1 MRSDLIYL
9 SAGTAIASIA
19 IISYGLFRSYRSGV
33 LILFSWWPKVI
44 RREETPLEYWALF
57 VFYALLVPLIIS
69 LSIHYVRSL
78 L

>member
-44 RREETPLEYWALF
+44 RREDAPPVLQNL
-57 VFYALLVPLIIS
+57 
-69 LSIHYVRSL
+69 
-78 L
+78 